1 MTDWIEIKAL
11 FDVAPDDWSIY
22 ADAFDRFGCPGSVQY
37 DEPPSISAYMVG
49 VEGAAAQAN
58 LLAEE
63 LKRLGATAVEI
74 GSVPEEDWSETW
86 KQFFKPRRIG
96 KRFVI
101 RPTWESYETQEG
113 DLEIVLDPGQ
123 AFGTGDHP
131 TTRLCL
137 ELLDSF
143 DLSGKCVAD
152 VGCGSG
158 ILSIGALL
166 LGASEVDAVDI
177 DPLSVEVAIENAK
190 LNGVSYRCV
199 AGDGFKALQHEQY
212 DLIVSNIISAILI
225 RLSPDAA
232 AYVKKG
238 GHWVVSGIIKQ
249 NWPDVLEAAQKVGF
263 TLIENAEEDEWVAA
277 TFLR

>member
-22 ADAFDRFGCPGSVQY
+22 ADAFDRFGCPGSVQT
-37 DEPPSISAYMVG
+37 DVPPTISAYMVG
-49 VEGAAAQAN
+49 VEGAAAQSA

-63 LKRLGATAVEI
+63 LKRLGVASVEI
-74 GSVPEEDWSETW
+74 GTVPEEDWSETW

-96 KRFVI
+96 KQFVI
-101 RPTWESYETQEG
+101 RPTWEEYETQEG

-143 DLSGKCVAD
+143 DLTGKTVAD

-166 LGASEVDAVDI
+166 LGAKEVDAVDI

-190 LNGVSYRCV
+190 LNGVTYRCV
-199 AGDGFKALQHEQY
+199 AGDGFKALEHEQY

-225 RLSPDAA
+225 RLSPDAS
-232 AYVKKG
+232 AYVKPG

-249 NWPDVLEAAQKVGF
+249 NWPDVLEAAQRVGF
-263 TLIENAEEDEWVAA
+263 TLVKNAEEDEWVAA